1 MAFTSWAA
9 PPENIAWKLLFDA
22 IAAHGDTAEAKTPP
36 PGGSLRRPKDVL
48 RVLDAAGFAETN
60 AHPVQREWRLATAS
74 DLLVGFRRGTVLTA
88 ALIDAQPAA
97 ALLAIEAA
105 MARSA
110 AAYRRS
116 DGYAVPVVAILGSGY
131 DLK

>member
-1 MAFTSWAA
+1 MRTDRSAVAC
-9 PPENIAWKLLFDA
+9 
-22 IAAHGDTAEAKTPP
+22 
-36 PGGSLRRPKDVL
+36 
-48 RVLDAAGFAETN
+48 
-60 AHPVQREWRLATAS
+60 ATAS
-74 DLLVGFRRGTVLTA
+74 DLLVQGFRRGTVLTA

-110 AAYRRS
+110 AAYRRG

-131 DLK
+131 DLR